1 MLSESIDA
9 ESDADAMRETHEP
22 APEDDH
28 AGPRR
33 NPGPVYVTRPSLP
46 PLAELMPLLE
56 EIWESRILTNGGPF
70 HERLEAALCDHL
82 DVAHASLVANCTL
95 GLILAL
101 NVLGD
106 GGEVITTP
114 YSYVA
119 TAQSLRWNGMT
130 PAFVDI
136 EPNTFNLDPDRI
148 EAAITPRTTAILPVH
163 CYGVPC
169 DVQAIR
175 TIADRHRLPVIY
187 DAAQAFGVRCGGD
200 SVLRHGDASTVS
212 FHATKVFNTFEG
224 GIIVCRDADTKARVD
239 RARNF
244 GMAGASG
251 VVSAGLNAKL
261 SEFNAALGLLQL
273 KHVGAGIVRRGEID
287 GLYRQRLEGCR
298 GIRCPAPPPGVM
310 TNHSYFPIL
319 CDPGRARE
327 RDAIHERLARNDIH
341 SRRYFHPLISELP
354 MYRNLPSA
362 GRENLPVAHRIAD
375 TVLCLPIYPDLTDAM
390 VHRIADLVVS
400 A

>member
-1 MLSESIDA
+1 MQEA
-9 ESDADAMRETHEP
+9 HN
-22 APEDDH
+22 
-28 AGPRR
+28 AGPGDDPDSTMQSR
-33 NPGPVYVTRPSLP
+33 VSIQVTRPSLP
-46 PLAELMPLLE
+46 PLAEFMPLLE

-82 DVAHASLVANCTL
+82 DVAHASLVTNCTL

-101 NVLGD
+101 HVLGD

-119 TAQSLRWNGMT
+119 TTQALQWNGMT
-130 PAFVDI
+130 PVFVDI
-136 EPNTFNLDPDRI
+136 EPDTFNLDPDRI

-175 TIADRHRLPVIY
+175 TIADKHGLAVIY
-187 DAAQAFGVRCGGD
+187 DAAQAFGVRRGGD
-200 SVLRHGDASTVS
+200 SILRQGDASTVS

-224 GIIVCRDADTKARVD
+224 GVVVCRDADTKARID

-244 GMAGASG
+244 GVAGASG

-273 KHVGAGIVRRGEID
+273 KHVEAGIVRRREID
-287 GLYRQRLEGCR
+287 GLYRRRLEGCL
-298 GIRCPAPPPGVM
+298 GIRCPAPPPGVT

-319 CDPGRARE
+319 CDPGRAE
-327 RDAIHERLARNDIH
+327 GRDAIHARLADNDIH
-341 SRRYFHPLISELP
+341 ARRYFHPLISELP
-354 MYRNLPSA
+354 MYRNLASA
-362 GRENLPVAHRIAD
+362 GRQNLPVAHRIAD
-375 TVLCLPIYPDLTDAM
+375 TVLCLPIHPDLTDTM
-390 VHRIADLVVS
+390 VHRIADLIVS